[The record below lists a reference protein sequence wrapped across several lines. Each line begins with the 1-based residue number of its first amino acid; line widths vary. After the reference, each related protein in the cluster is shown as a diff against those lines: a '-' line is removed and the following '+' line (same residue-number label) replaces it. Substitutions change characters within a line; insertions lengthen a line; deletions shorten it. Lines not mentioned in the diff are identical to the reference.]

1 MILKVKISFIYFER
15 IKNLSNII
23 RHNKLYAQLYKP
35 CINIKKNISFEKKNF
50 FQYYHMIY

>member
-50 FQYYHMIY
+50 FQYYSN